1 MEIIMERGI
10 IMDTVLDTSMGIT
23 MELGIAM
30 DTVMDT
36 TMDVNTDL
44 GITMDTITVNVC
56 REWKLKTIK
65 IISFLSVVESEILQH
80 RIVDIL
86 AWELLH
92 VIYHW
97 SIIHHATK

>member
-36 TMDVNTDL
+36 TMD
-44 GITMDTITVNVC
+44 TITVNVC
-56 REWKLKTIK
+56 CE
-65 IISFLSVVESEILQH
+65 
-80 RIVDIL
+80 
-86 AWELLH
+86 
-92 VIYHW
+92 
-97 SIIHHATK
+97 